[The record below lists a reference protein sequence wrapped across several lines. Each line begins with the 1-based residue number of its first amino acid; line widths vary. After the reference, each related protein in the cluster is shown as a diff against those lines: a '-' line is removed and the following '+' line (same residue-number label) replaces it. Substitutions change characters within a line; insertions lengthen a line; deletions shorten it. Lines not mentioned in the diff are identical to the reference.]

1 MDAFWKRAAFL
12 KITEHRQA
20 AIHFCMA
27 PKTSSTTPPAPS
39 STGSTAA
46 LAADGPSSSVG
57 IAWAWYRSFLG
68 VLREG
73 SLSGAARALD
83 LTQPT
88 VGRHVAA
95 LEAQVGQSLF
105 VRTPAGLLPTEAS
118 LALRPYA
125 EAMDSTAAALERT
138 ARSHGDGVRGIVR
151 VTASEVIGVEVLPPL
166 IAELRER
173 HPALI
178 VELVLSNRVQDL
190 LRREADIA
198 IRMTPPKQE
207 QLIARR
213 VGVIDVGLHAHE
225 RYLAAHGTPDSMR
238 ALVADRHT
246 LIGYDQPAPYVRE
259 LARRYPVMVPEHFA
273 LRTDSDL
280 AHLALVRA
288 GAGLGLCQVALARR
302 DPALRRV
309 LAEELSIPLET
320 WITMHEDLRDSPRCR
335 AVFDALVAGLDAH
348 VEAGG
353 SAGLS

>member
-1 MDAFWKRAAFL
+1 M
-12 KITEHRQA
+12 
-20 AIHFCMA
+20 
-27 PKTSSTTPPAPS
+27 SSLNS
-39 STGSTAA
+39 S
-46 LAADGPSSSVG
+46 DSSSSA
-57 IAWAWYRSFLG
+57 IAWEWYRSFLG

-95 LEAQVGQSLF
+95 LEAQVGHPLF
-105 VRTPAGLLPTEAS
+105 VRTPAGLLPNEAA

-151 VTASEVIGVEVLPPL
+151 VTASEVVGLEVLPPL
-166 IAELRER
+166 LADLRER
-173 HPALI
+173 HPALVI
-178 VELVLSNRVQDL
+178 ELVLSNRVQDL

-198 IRMTPPKQE
+198 IRMTAPKQE

-213 VGVIDVGLHAHE
+213 VGVIEVGLHAHE
-225 RYLAAHGTPDSMR
+225 RYLAARGTPESMP
-238 ALVADRHT
+238 ALVADGHT
-246 LIGYDQPAPYVRE
+246 LIGYDRPAPYVRE
-259 LARRYPVMVPEHFA
+259 LARRFPVMVPEHFA

-280 AHLALVRA
+280 AHLALIRA

-320 WITMHEDLRDSPRCR
+320 WVTMHEDLRDSPRCR
-335 AVFDALVAGLDAH
+335 AVFEALVTGLERH

-353 SAGLS
+353 DARVS

>member
-1 MDAFWKRAAFL
+1 
-12 KITEHRQA
+12 
-20 AIHFCMA
+20 MA
-27 PKTSSTTPPAPS
+27 SKTSSPAAVTPAPARSIGS
-39 STGSTAA
+39 SGSS
-46 LAADGPSSSVG
+46 GSSESSESSRSSSSG
-57 IAWAWYRSFLG
+57 IAWEWYRSFLG

-105 VRTPAGLLPTEAS
+105 VRTPAGLLPTEAA

-213 VGVIDVGLHAHE
+213 VGVIEVGLHAHE
-225 RYLAAHGTPDSMR
+225 RYLAAHGTPGSMK
-238 ALVADRHT
+238 ALVTEGHA

-259 LARRYPVMVPEHFA
+259 LARHYPVMVPENFA

-280 AHLALVRA
+280 AHLALIRA

-309 LAEELSIPLET
+309 LAEDLSIPLET

-335 AVFDALVAGLDAH
+335 AVFDALVTGLERH
-348 VEAGG
+348 VEAGDP
-353 SAGLS
+353 ARLS

>member
-1 MDAFWKRAAFL
+1 
-12 KITEHRQA
+12 
-20 AIHFCMA
+20 MA
-27 PKTSSTTPPAPS
+27 SKTSPRTTQTPSPAGVDTDAATD
-39 STGSTAA
+39 TGTAA
-46 LAADGPSSSVG
+46 GTSSSAG
-57 IAWAWYRSFLG
+57 IAWEWYRSFLG

-95 LEAQVGQSLF
+95 LEAQVRQSLF
-105 VRTPAGLLPTEAS
+105 VRTPAGLLPTEAA

-213 VGVIDVGLHAHE
+213 VGVIEVGLHAHE
-225 RYLAAHGTPDSMR
+225 RYLAAHGTPDSMKTLT
-238 ALVADRHT
+238 AGDHA

-259 LARRYPVMVPEHFA
+259 LARRFPGMDRDHFA
-273 LRTDSDL
+273 LRADSDL
-280 AHLALVRA
+280 AQLALIRA
-288 GAGLGLCQVALARR
+288 GAGLGLCQVALAKR

-309 LAEELSIPLET
+309 LEAELSIPLET
-320 WITMHEDLRDSPRCR
+320 WVTMHEDLRDSPRCR
-335 AVFDALVAGLDAH
+335 AVFDVLVAGLERH

-353 SAGLS
+353 SARLS

>member
-1 MDAFWKRAAFL
+1 M
-12 KITEHRQA
+12 
-20 AIHFCMA
+20 
-27 PKTSSTTPPAPS
+27 
-39 STGSTAA
+39 
-46 LAADGPSSSVG
+46 SSSNSSDSSDSSSSA
-57 IAWAWYRSFLG
+57 IAWEWYRSFLG

-95 LEAQVGQSLF
+95 LEARVGHPLF
-105 VRTPAGLLPTEAS
+105 VRTPAGLLPNEAA

-151 VTASEVIGVEVLPPL
+151 VTASEVVGLEVLPPL
-166 IAELRER
+166 LADLRER
-173 HPALI
+173 HPALVI
-178 VELVLSNRVQDL
+178 ELVLSNRVQDL

-198 IRMTPPKQE
+198 IRMTAPKQE

-213 VGVIDVGLHAHE
+213 VGVIEVGLHAHE
-225 RYLAAHGTPDSMR
+225 RYLAARGTPESMP
-238 ALVADRHT
+238 ALVADGHT
-246 LIGYDQPAPYVRE
+246 LIGYDRPAPYVRE
-259 LARRYPVMVPEHFA
+259 LARRFPVMVPEHFA

-280 AHLALVRA
+280 AHLALIRA

-320 WITMHEDLRDSPRCR
+320 WVTMHEDLRDSPRCR
-335 AVFDALVAGLDAH
+335 AVFEALVTGLERH

-353 SAGLS
+353 DARVS